1 MTQVNEYLG
10 SDWDFSFIY
19 TDSDNNDEP
28 IDMNGYSYEFAI
40 DDECWEEVY
49 RTTGTISEASTELLV
64 KVGWATTAG
73 LWEGEYKAQWKII
86 TDTGVIDH
94 WDIQEFKAIKAIA

>member
-40 DDECWEEVY
+40 DDEC
-49 RTTGTISEASTELLV
+49 
-64 KVGWATTAG
+64 
-73 LWEGEYKAQWKII
+73 
-86 TDTGVIDH
+86 
-94 WDIQEFKAIKAIA
+94 